1 MWFQAAFLLPV
12 ITRMLN
18 EGVQG
23 ASQAEQQSPQVLII
37 SPTRELT
44 MQIYGEARK
53 FVNGSIYRPTVI
65 YGGTSVGHQLRQ
77 VESGTNILVSMPG
90 RLIDFLNRKKVMVCV
105 NVGMATVTFFAVLAY
120 CIILV
125 PPPGI
130 FPAEY
135 QHNL

>member
-1 MWFQAAFLLPV
+1 
-12 ITRMLN
+12 MLRD
-18 EGVQG
+18 GVQG

-77 VESGTNILVSMPG
+77 VEMGTNILVSTPG
-90 RLIDFLNRKKVMVCV
+90 RLIDFLDRKKVRIELKQCL
-105 NVGMATVTFFAVLAY
+105 G
-120 CIILV
+120 
-125 PPPGI
+125 
-130 FPAEY
+130 
-135 QHNL
+135 